1 MIDSD
6 PAPSAPRV
14 EPGRRPKP
22 SSETSIQLLLL
33 VAMMI
38 WGLNVS
44 AVKWLTTAFEPALL
58 ATLRMVVASAA
69 LSLVVWMRRGALPSL
84 SGRQW
89 LALGACAAL
98 MIYFNQLLLAEGLLR
113 SQATNGALI
122 MALSPLASA
131 LLAALAFGERMTWQR
146 LAGIA
151 LGFAGVAAVVL
162 SHPDARLSS
171 AGLGDMMLVGGVLVF
186 SIGGVL
192 VQRLARQMDA
202 FVISWLITLIGTAM
216 LVVHTGLSPSSW
228 QAATYRQD
236 WGPWLLVVLS
246 GVLSTAL
253 GSLVWNQAIA
263 RIGVARAAVALYW
276 VPIFGVGF
284 AALLLG
290 ERLTTWHMVGFVG
303 VMLGTWLGTRD
314 SPLARNPLPDPDTFV
329 GATHPPAARPAEP
342 R

>member
-1 MIDSD
+1 LADRADADAAFI
-6 PAPSAPRV
+6 
-14 EPGRRPKP
+14 RPKP
-22 SSETSIQLLLL
+22 SSATSIQLLLL
-33 VAMMI
+33 GAMMI

-44 AVKWLTTAFEPALL
+44 AVKLLTASFEPALL
-58 ATLRMVVASAA
+58 ASLRMVVASVA
-69 LSLVVWMRRGALPSL
+69 LSVIVLMRRGALPTL
-84 SGRQW
+84 SRRQW
-89 LALGACAAL
+89 LALVVCAAL
-98 MIYFNQLLLAEGLLR
+98 MIYANQLLLAEGLLR
-113 SQATNGALI
+113 SQATNGSLI
-122 MALSPLASA
+122 MALSPLAST

-186 SIGGVL
+186 SIGGVV

-202 FVISWLITLIGTAM
+202 VVISWLITLIGTAM
-216 LVVHTGLSPSSW
+216 LVAHTGLKPASW

-236 WGPWLLVVLS
+236 WGPWVLLLFS

-284 AALLLG
+284 AALWLG
-290 ERLTTWHMVGFVG
+290 ERLTAWHAVGFVG
-303 VMLGTWLGTRD
+303 VMLGTWLGTRG
-314 SPLARNPLPDPDTFV
+314 SPLVRNPPPDAD
-329 GATHPPAARPAEP
+329 GRAEP
-342 R
+342 S